1 MIIKIKILQYGLIC
15 SLILLFTQ
23 CIYRTSS
30 PERFSKV
37 LDIEI
42 PTEVEIIKDEY
53 QDMMQDFVIIYEIKL
68 SKGEMSKLSKSIR
81 ESKYYN
87 HKAVVEDFVSQEMF
101 IEYDDMKAVW
111 AKTNSGYVFQNNFNR
126 DAYSA
131 KVDTVSMTVE
141 FNESHD

>member
-1 MIIKIKILQYGLIC
+1 
-15 SLILLFTQ
+15 
-23 CIYRTSS
+23 
-30 PERFSKV
+30 
-37 LDIEI
+37 
-42 PTEVEIIKDEY
+42 
-53 QDMMQDFVIIYEIKL
+53 MMQDFVIIYEIKL